1 MSDILWQF
9 EGVTLLGNQRPR
21 LEDVSLEIRRGA
33 TAIVGYSGAGKT
45 SLLNLLTRF
54 EVPHAGTIRATLP
67 RDGNRLPLYWLPQT
81 GGLWPHLTVAQHLLA
96 VMPPGPDNRQHRE
109 RLLRDFDIDGK
120 AGEYPDRLSEGEC
133 ARLALARTLCS
144 RAAILVMD
152 EPLVHVDPARL
163 GKYWRVV
170 RTHFAETGAA
180 ILIATH
186 SAETV
191 LREAERVVCLKEGR
205 VMYVGDVDDLYYRPP
220 SLELAEFLGPANWLT
235 PDEANHW
242 LDGRGAH
249 PSPDPSFPI
258 SNLGIGSGLGTRG
271 TSRCFR
277 PEQIMIQRCDDGPFV
292 VESSQFA
299 GSVAEVQLRDER
311 TSRTRSFFHR
321 PAADTLHPGDRV
333 LLQVCLMMLVV
344 LLTLGCG
351 NPAGPELK
359 VGHIAYW
366 PMPPV
371 GHRIPAPRSI
381 AVGPENEIYVLD
393 TAGRVVVFDES
404 GRAVQQWKMPEYEI
418 GRPEGVLVLKD
429 GRVAVA
435 DTHYHRVVFFDRKG
449 KPLEM
454 MGSFGKEPG
463 QFIYPVGLAQDD
475 QENLYVCEY
484 GENDRVQKFSVDGR
498 FLLQF
503 GRFGTGPGEF
513 QRPSKM
519 IWQGGRVFVA
529 DAINNRIQVFSDS
542 GEFLKILGESDQRPA
557 LQYPYDIASGRDGVL
572 YVVEYGAG
580 RVSKIDQAGKLLGR
594 FGSTGSGEGQFAT
607 PWGLAVDVSHSR
619 LFVADTGNRRIVELQ
634 F

>member
-1 MSDILWQF
+1 MNDILWQF

-21 LEDVSLEIRRGA
+21 LDHVSLEIRGGA

-54 EVPHAGTIRATLP
+54 EVPHAGTITATLP
-67 RDGNRLPLYWLPQT
+67 RDGGQLPLYWLPQA
-81 GGLWPHLTVAQHLLA
+81 GGLWPHLNVAQHLQT
-96 VMPPGPDNRQHRE
+96 VMPPGPDSQQNLE
-109 RLLRDFDIDGK
+109 RLLREFDLDGQ
-120 AGEYPDRLSEGEC
+120 AGEFPDRLSEGEG

-144 RAAILVMD
+144 RASVLVMD

-163 GKYWRVV
+163 GKYWRAV
-170 RTHFAETGAA
+170 RAHLAETGATL
-180 ILIATH
+180 LIATH
-186 SAETV
+186 SVETV
-191 LREAERVVCLKEGR
+191 LREAERVICLKEGR

-220 SLELAEFLGPANWLT
+220 SLELAEFLGPANWMT
-235 PDEANHW
+235 PDEASHW
-242 LDGRGAH
+242 LDG
-249 PSPDPSFPI
+249 
-258 SNLGIGSGLGTRG
+258 RG

-292 VESSQFA
+292 VESSEFA
-299 GSVAEVQLRDER
+299 GSVAEVNLRDER
-311 TSRTRSFFHR
+311 TNRTRNFFHR
-321 PAADTLHPGDRV
+321 PAAAMLHSGDRV
-333 LLQVCLMMLVV
+333 VIQVCLMMFLV

-359 VGHIAYW
+359 VEHIASW
-366 PMPPV
+366 PMPPD

-393 TAGRVVVFDES
+393 TAGRVLVFDES
-404 GRAVQQWKMPEYEI
+404 GRAVQQWKMPEYDI

-435 DTHYHRVVFFDRKG
+435 DTHYHRVVFFDRQG
-449 KPLEM
+449 NPLEM

-484 GENDRVQKFSVDGR
+484 GENDRVQKFSIDGQ

-529 DAINNRIQVFSDS
+529 DAINNRIQEFSDS
-542 GEFLKILGESDQRPA
+542 GEFVKVLGASEPRLA
-557 LQYPYDIASGRDGVL
+557 LQYPYDIASGRDGIL

-580 RVSKIDQAGKLLGR
+580 RVSKIDQTGKQLGR
-594 FGSTGSGEGQFAT
+594 FGSTGSGEGQFVT
-607 PWGLAVDVSHSR
+607 PWGLAVDVSRSR